1 MNFPLSLV
9 DLDHR
14 LLRLEAAIGYV
25 TFPEPDAVVSLRPR
39 IPEQRLVIQAVLF
52 DMDGLL
58 VDSEPVW
65 YDARRDLL
73 GEHGRVWSE
82 ADQRAMAGVHTAVWV
97 DALYQKLDGALDRER
112 VEEEIVARMEARYR
126 RGDVPVLEGAH
137 EAIAACATRY
147 RLGLASGSP
156 QRLIGAALRGAGW
169 QGRFEEL
176 LSSDELEHGKP
187 APDVYLE
194 ICRRL
199 GVAPARCV
207 VVEDSG
213 AGIRAGKAAGA
224 KVVAVPN
231 PHTNPGREV
240 LALADATIGTLHEL
254 GALLVSI
261 DEDEAERSPQT

>member
-1 MNFPLSLV
+1 M
-9 DLDHR
+9 
-14 LLRLEAAIGYV
+14 
-25 TFPEPDAVVSLRPR
+25 
-39 IPEQRLVIQAVLF
+39 IQAVLF

-73 GEHGRVWSE
+73 REHGRVWTE
-82 ADQRAMAGVHTAVWV
+82 TDQRAMAGVHTAVWV
-97 DALYQKLDGALDRER
+97 EALYEKLEGTLARGV
-112 VEEEIVARMEARYR
+112 VEEEIVARMESRYR
-126 RGDVPVLEGAH
+126 GGDVPVLAGAH
-137 EAIAACATRY
+137 EAIDTCAARY

-156 QRLIGAALRGAGW
+156 QRLIDAVLRGAGW
-169 QGRFEEL
+169 QGRFERL
-176 LSSDELEHGKP
+176 LSTDELEHGKP

-231 PHTNPGREV
+231 PHTDPGREV
-240 LALADATIGTLHEL
+240 LALADATIETLHEL
-254 GALLVSI
+254 GVLLASI
-261 DEDEAERSPQT
+261 DEDDAERSPPT